1 MNAPTRKRPY
11 TPEPSATNAPRQARL
26 RAKRKADGWRRVSVW
41 LSPEH
46 VTTLETLGGDAWL
59 GRTVKTLLTRA
70 VAEPGRGKQSA
81 LFDVPGSVSD
91 SGGEFSTTVKKG
103 GAGDFPNAIKN
114 AAALVEADSL
124 KAQGLSWGEIA
135 RRWNAEGRRTER
147 GAEFRGANIA
157 RDWRKWKEQ
166 QERQE

>member
-11 TPEPSATNAPRQARL
+11 KPEPSATNAPRQARL

-41 LSPEH
+41 LSPEQ
-46 VTTLETLGGDAWL
+46 VSTLETLGGDAWL
-59 GRTVKTLLTRA
+59 GRTVKALLGRA
-70 VAEPGRGKQSA
+70 VAEPGRGKQKA
-81 LFDVPGSVSD
+81 LFDAPGPVSGSD
-91 SGGEFSTTVKKG
+91 
-103 GAGDFPNAIKN
+103 

-124 KAQGLSWGEIA
+124 HNTGLSWEAIA

-157 RDWRKWKEQ
+157 RDWRKWKGEG
-166 QERQE
+166 